1 MIRVSHHAK
10 PLLVP
15 PPRAPIRTSSLSA
28 AAAAAECDLI
38 ANGKR
43 SVAGTGR
50 VVCHARRTA
59 VVAPPPVHSARAL
72 AAARPPAMFRK
83 PSLLCAA
90 ATATT
95 TPQLQ
100 SAFWP
105 PAGALHLLL
114 PSVTDFTAKRP
125 PKMPNF

>member
-15 PPRAPIRTSSLSA
+15 PPPRAPIRTSSLSAAA

-50 VVCHARRTA
+50 VVCHAPDGGRW
-59 VVAPPPVHSARAL
+59 
-72 AAARPPAMFRK
+72 AAAG
-83 PSLLCAA
+83 
-90 ATATT
+90 T
-95 TPQLQ
+95 
-100 SAFWP
+100 
-105 PAGALHLLL
+105 
-114 PSVTDFTAKRP
+114 
-125 PKMPNF
+125 